1 MKVILT
7 FDDGPSKRF
16 GELLDYLIKNN
27 QRAIFFC
34 IGKNLEKAQNK
45 KLIIKAIRNGFLIG
59 NHSYSHHSFNRISFN
74 KARMEITKTDKIIE
88 DLYKIAGIKR
98 KVKLFRFPSFR
109 DGLFNK
115 QKIQK
120 LLKDL
125 GYINPYHE
133 NKLFQRITCQRKH
146 YVYHLT
152 QRFHRGRYDVY
163 CNIDPADWDKRTT
176 FELAL
181 KVIGKAEKGDIVDL
195 HDLEYNLDLV
205 KNILKYLKA

>member
-133 NKLFQRITCQRKH
+133 NKLFQRVNCHRKH
-146 YVYHLT
+146 YVNH
-152 QRFHRGRYDVY
+152 
-163 CNIDPADWDKRTT
+163 
-176 FELAL
+176 
-181 KVIGKAEKGDIVDL
+181 
-195 HDLEYNLDLV
+195 
-205 KNILKYLKA
+205 